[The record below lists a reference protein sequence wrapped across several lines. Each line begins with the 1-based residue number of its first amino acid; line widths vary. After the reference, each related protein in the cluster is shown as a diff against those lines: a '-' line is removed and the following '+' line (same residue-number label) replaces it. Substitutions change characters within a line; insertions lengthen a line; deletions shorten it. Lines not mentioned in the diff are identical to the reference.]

1 MQPQGYTNERL
12 DKMIAS
18 DYIAIMIA
26 IVAPLI
32 VMLLTMKQNARLEKE
47 NAWLR
52 ERVTSLRKQ
61 VATVVEK
68 DMSV

>member
-1 MQPQGYTNERL
+1 MLGTDL
-12 DKMIAS
+12 IAVMIALVTS
-18 DYIAIMIA
+18 VTVMI
-26 IVAPLI
+26 ITI
-32 VMLLTMKQNARLEKE
+32 KRNAELERE

>member
-1 MQPQGYTNERL
+1 MLFT
-12 DKMIAS
+12 DIIAVV
-18 DYIAIMIA
+18 IAITALIILQ
-26 IVAPLI
+26 IVSIRKVAH
-32 VMLLTMKQNARLEKE
+32 LEKQ

-61 VATVVEK
+61 VAPVVEK

>member
-1 MQPQGYTNERL
+1 MLGTDL
-12 DKMIAS
+12 IAVMIALITS
-18 DYIAIMIA
+18 VGVMI
-26 IVAPLI
+26 ITI
-32 VMLLTMKQNARLEKE
+32 KKNAGLERE

-68 DMSV
+68 DMGV

>member
-18 DYIAIMIA
+18 DYIAIIIA
-26 IVAPLI
+26 IVAPVV
-32 VMLLTMKQNARLEKE
+32 VMLLTIKQNARLEKE

>member
-1 MQPQGYTNERL
+1 
-12 DKMIAS
+12 MIAS
-18 DYIAIMIA
+18 DYIAIIIA
-26 IVAPLI
+26 IVAPVV
-32 VMLLTMKQNARLEKE
+32 VMLLTIKQNARLEKE

>member
-18 DYIAIMIA
+18 DYIAVMIA

-32 VMLLTMKQNARLEKE
+32 VMLLTIKQNARLEKE

>member
-1 MQPQGYTNERL
+1 MLGTDL
-12 DKMIAS
+12 IAVMIALITS
-18 DYIAIMIA
+18 VGVMI
-26 IVAPLI
+26 ITI
-32 VMLLTMKQNARLEKE
+32 KKNAELERE

-68 DMSV
+68 DISV

>member
-1 MQPQGYTNERL
+1 
-12 DKMIAS
+12 MIAS

-68 DMSV
+68 NMSV

>member
-1 MQPQGYTNERL
+1 
-12 DKMIAS
+12 MIAS
-18 DYIAIMIA
+18 DYIAIIIA
-26 IVAPLI
+26 IVAPVV
-32 VMLLTMKQNARLEKE
+32 VMLLTIKQNARLEKE

-68 DMSV
+68 NMSV

>member
-18 DYIAIMIA
+18 DYIAIIIA
-26 IVAPLI
+26 IVAPVV
-32 VMLLTMKQNARLEKE
+32 VMLLTIKQNARLEKE

-68 DMSV
+68 NMSV

>member
-1 MQPQGYTNERL
+1 MLGTDL
-12 DKMIAS
+12 IAVMIALITS
-18 DYIAIMIA
+18 VGVMI
-26 IVAPLI
+26 ITI
-32 VMLLTMKQNARLEKE
+32 KKNAELERE

>member
-1 MQPQGYTNERL
+1 MLGTDL
-12 DKMIAS
+12 IAVMIAL
-18 DYIAIMIA
+18 IASVGVMI
-26 IVAPLI
+26 ITI
-32 VMLLTMKQNARLEKE
+32 RNNAQLERE

>member
-1 MQPQGYTNERL
+1 MLGTDL
-12 DKMIAS
+12 IAVMIAL
-18 DYIAIMIA
+18 IASVGVMI
-26 IVAPLI
+26 ITI
-32 VMLLTMKQNARLEKE
+32 RNNAQLERE

-52 ERVTSLRKQ
+52 RRVTSLRKQ

>member
-1 MQPQGYTNERL
+1 MLGTDL
-12 DKMIAS
+12 IAVMIALITS
-18 DYIAIMIA
+18 VGVMI
-26 IVAPLI
+26 ITI
-32 VMLLTMKQNARLEKE
+32 KKNAGLERE

>member
-18 DYIAIMIA
+18 DYIAVMIA

>member
-1 MQPQGYTNERL
+1 MLFT
-12 DKMIAS
+12 DIIAVV
-18 DYIAIMIA
+18 IAITALIILQ
-26 IVAPLI
+26 IVSIRKVAH
-32 VMLLTMKQNARLEKE
+32 LEKQ

>member
-1 MQPQGYTNERL
+1 MLGTDL
-12 DKMIAS
+12 IAVMIALVTS
-18 DYIAIMIA
+18 VTVMI
-26 IVAPLI
+26 ITI
-32 VMLLTMKQNARLEKE
+32 KRNAELERE

-52 ERVTSLRKQ
+52 ERVTNLRKQ